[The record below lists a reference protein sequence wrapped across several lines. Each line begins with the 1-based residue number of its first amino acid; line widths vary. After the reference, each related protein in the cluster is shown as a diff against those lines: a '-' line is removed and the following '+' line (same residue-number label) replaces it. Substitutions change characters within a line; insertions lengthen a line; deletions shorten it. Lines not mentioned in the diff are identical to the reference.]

1 MILSFLALP
10 VIPHL
15 KVTDRGLFDADR
27 FEFIPLT
34 RGAAVRRA
42 GCEITPRLPEG
53 CGGGF
58 GDPRRK
64 QVYVTASTTGPMKR
78 PRCRRR

>member
-1 MILSFLALP
+1 MSKRPCEEVAVLHESLEVAAQALGRRVVDNPFMILSFLALP

-34 RGAAVRRA
+34 RG
-42 GCEITPRLPEG
+42 
-53 CGGGF
+53 
-58 GDPRRK
+58 
-64 QVYVTASTTGPMKR
+64 
-78 PRCRRR
+78 